1 MGFQFQPYT
10 SPLTNSIA
18 QTLQQA
24 GAIEAQRAYT
34 AGNAAAN
41 AALQSGNAWSGAI
54 QGVGQTIGALPGQI
68 AAVNRSNTVD
78 AMNKIKLA
86 DAQRQQQGEQAVA
99 GLMQNDQLPAGQ
111 EGPRRPS
118 YLDENN
124 LYDIPK
130 LTAALGAQGF
140 GDRAADLVKGAE
152 TINESIT
159 KHQATQAQLAKD
171 QTILTGDMA
180 HGALALMTGGM
191 PIDQAMDVASS
202 AAVMSGSIPPA
213 QYAKVRTQILGLPPE
228 QQQAALEGIRNQAA
242 KLAPT
247 KVLAEGATETDRYGR
262 PVAKGGEKPQ
272 DFTLGEGQVRYDKDG
287 NPVAWGPDKPKPKLT
302 LEEAEKNAYALSL
315 GKPDASALTYA
326 DLQTFDQNKQ
336 RIQSDAGFQQHVR
349 ERLYDQAHPTPEKPV
364 DQNKLE
370 QQYRTVLTRAVSTRS
385 GGIGLENAK
394 VQQANHL
401 IGLLDASYD
410 PKTGQYSIPQ
420 TQQTE
425 LAMGLASLIAPGGNV
440 GVEMV
445 HEINQR
451 TAKGDLAGA
460 LSYVTGQP
468 VSATPQAIAQMF
480 KDSIQRQGTIAEQNR
495 EGGMAYLR
503 GLVPTDLDP
512 ARQQALEGTN
522 LTALRQSRVIQNTK
536 PGERKLQV
544 SIDGGKTWQ

>member
-1 MGFQFQPYT
+1 MAFTFQPYS
-10 SPLTNSIA
+10 SPLTASIA
-18 QTLQQA
+18 DRLAQQ
-24 GAIEAQRAYT
+24 GAIEAQRAYAT
-34 AGNAAAN
+34 GNAAAN
-41 AALQSGNAWSGAI
+41 AAQQSGNAWAGAI
-54 QGVGQTIGALPGQI
+54 QGIGQTIGALPGQI
-68 AAVNRSNTVD
+68 AAINRSNTID
-78 AMNKIKLA
+78 QMNQIKLA
-86 DAQRQQQGEQAVA
+86 DAQRDQQGEQAVA
-99 GLMQNDQLPAGQ
+99 GLMRGDTLPAGQ

-171 QTILTGDMA
+171 QSILTGDMA
-180 HGALALMTGGM
+180 HGTLALMTGGM

-202 AAVMSGSIPPA
+202 AAVMSGSIAPA
-213 QYAKVRTQILGLPPE
+213 QYAKVKQQILGLPPE

-272 DFTLGEGQVRYDKDG
+272 DFTLGEGQIRYDKDG
-287 NPVAWGPDKPKPKLT
+287 NPVAWGPDKPTPKLT
-302 LEEAEKNAYALSL
+302 LEEAEKNAYALSI

-336 RIQSDAGFQQHVR
+336 KIQSDASYQQHVR
-349 ERLYDQAHPTPEKPV
+349 ERLYDQAHPAPDKPI

-370 QQYRTVLTRAVSTRS
+370 KDYRGVLVRAVSART

-401 IGLLDASYD
+401 LGLLDQTYD
-410 PKTGQYSIPQ
+410 PKTGQYTIPK

-425 LAMGLASLIAPGGNV
+425 LAMGLATLIAPGGNV

-445 HEINQR
+445 KEINQR
-451 TAKGDLAGA
+451 TSQGDLAGA
-460 LSYVTGQP
+460 VSYITGQP
-468 VSATPQAIAQMF
+468 VGATPQAFAQQF
-480 KDSIQRQGTIAEQNR
+480 RDSIQRQGTIAEQNR

-512 ARQQALEGTN
+512 ARAAALEATN
-522 LTALRQSRVIQNTK
+522 LIPLRQSKILTNAQ
-536 PGERKLQV
+536 GQRKLV
-544 SIDGGKTWQ
+544 TSLDGGKTWQ